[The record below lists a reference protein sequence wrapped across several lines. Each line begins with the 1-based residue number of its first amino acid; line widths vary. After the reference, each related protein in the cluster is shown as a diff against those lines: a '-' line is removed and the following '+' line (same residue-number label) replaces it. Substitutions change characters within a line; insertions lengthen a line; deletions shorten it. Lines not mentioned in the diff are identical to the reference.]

1 MLARFPL
8 ESLRHCR
15 QSSDSSWK
23 MVQTYLSGLV
33 FVGGQFSA
41 SMFDEREVFDGNID
55 SDQLKVGPMGQFSY
69 SSGAAQFRIMPDRI
83 DLTCHNASIMPNFLI
98 DAGRTVIDKLQ
109 SISQKISIPV
119 SGFGMNCDIVLDRR
133 SSGIG
138 GSEFCRNL
146 INPSIEDL
154 IGISPVE
161 VLEHVRFIKNE
172 IYYTVRMEPEGASNG
187 QNLFLAIN
195 GHQPV
200 TSPEDLH
207 TKIDKIEDFGTYV
220 SEFHQ
225 RISDSVKMK

>member
-1 MLARFPL
+1 MA
-8 ESLRHCR
+8 
-15 QSSDSSWK
+15 
-23 MVQTYLSGLV
+23 QTYLSSLV

-83 DLTCHNASIMPNFLI
+83 DLTCHNDSIMPDFLI

-109 SISQKISIPV
+109 SIIQKMSIPV

-133 SSGIG
+133 SSGID

-146 INPSIEDL
+146 INPSIENL
-154 IGISPVE
+154 VGISPVE
-161 VLEHVRFIKNE
+161 VLEHVHFTKNE
-172 IYYTVRMEPEGASNG
+172 IHYTVRMEPEYASNG
-187 QNLFLAIN
+187 RNLFLAIN

-200 TSPEDLH
+200 TSPEELR
-207 TKIDKIEDFGTYV
+207 TKIDKIEDFKAYV
-220 SEFHQ
+220 SGFHQ
-225 RISDSVKMK
+225 RISDSTRRT